1 MMRVVRA
8 RAVDAL
14 GAELLMDL
22 VGMRLGPAVGGALL
36 AASHTGD
43 AAQGILVGAGI
54 LAWSQLLGDSAFS
67 LGARASTR
75 LALAVVAGALG
86 VASAFLV
93 SALAGEAIRG
103 GELLTALSASWL
115 LLAVGFWN
123 TLRVERTTG
132 GLRYRVMQEEPAHS

>member
-1 MMRVVRA
+1 MMRVLRA
-8 RAVDAL
+8 RAADGL
-14 GAELLMDL
+14 GAERLIDL
-22 VGMRLGPAVGGALL
+22 VGVRLGPALVGGLV

-43 AAQGILVGAGI
+43 AAQGVLVGAGI

-93 SALAGEAIRG
+93 TALAGDAIRG

-115 LLAVGFWN
+115 LLTVGFWN

-132 GLRYRVMQEEPAHS
+132 GLRYRVMRGEPVHG